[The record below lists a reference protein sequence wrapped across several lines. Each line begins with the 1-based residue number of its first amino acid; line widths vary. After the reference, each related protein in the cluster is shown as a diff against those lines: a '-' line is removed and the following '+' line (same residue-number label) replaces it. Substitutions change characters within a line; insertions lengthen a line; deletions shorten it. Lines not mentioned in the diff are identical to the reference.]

1 MTPEQ
6 FKNLLKTKQNELK
19 QAYARTLPIKVG
31 TEAVNFFRDNIRKE
45 GFVDS
50 KLEKWKPAKRKS
62 NPRHPDR
69 AYGTLL
75 SRRSVLY
82 RSINKRTSPGKVTI
96 YSDVP
101 YARVHNEGLRA
112 GRGKGFTMPRRQFI
126 GESRELTQKITKLIE
141 SEIGRI
147 LKG

>member
-62 NPRHPDR
+62 NPRHPER

-82 RSINKRTSPGKVTI
+82 RSINKRTAPGKVTI

-101 YARVHNEGLRA
+101 YAAVHNEGLRA
-112 GRGKGFTMPRRQFI
+112 GRGNGFTMPRRQFM
-126 GESRELTQKITKLIE
+126 GDSPELHRVLREKIEKHLNKI
-141 SEIGRI
+141 IH
-147 LKG
+147 K